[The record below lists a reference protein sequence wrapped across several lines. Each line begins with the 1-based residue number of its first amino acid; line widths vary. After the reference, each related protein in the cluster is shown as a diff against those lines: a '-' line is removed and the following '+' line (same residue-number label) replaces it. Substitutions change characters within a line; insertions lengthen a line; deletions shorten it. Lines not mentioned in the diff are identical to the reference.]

1 MTTETQTAPLA
12 TAAPAAPVAGKPRP
26 GIDPRYIAPIFISI
40 IVLTAHFTVGTLESP
55 WKTVLAIVSS
65 ILTEMVLGRLIT
77 GKVPHL
83 SSAYVSGISVG
94 ILVRSPY
101 FWPYA
106 LCSIISIMSKYV
118 LRMENRHLWNP
129 SNFGIAAMLVLAPQ
143 AVASLSIQ
151 FGNSVGPLIVIW
163 ILGAIIVSRLHRLHI
178 CAAYVL
184 SFLAF
189 AGLRTLVTHQ
199 SFWAEVAPITGP
211 MYQLFTF
218 FMITDPR
225 TTVST
230 KRGQIVVAILV
241 AAAECVFRLFQ
252 SVHAPYFALF
262 LVGPTALTFELLQQR
277 KAKRQ
282 AAIMGNAQVANGR

>member
-1 MTTETQTAPLA
+1 MMPETSTATPG
-12 TAAPAAPVAGKPRP
+12 TAAPTAAAAQKSRP
-26 GIDPRYIAPIFISI
+26 KFDQRYIAPLFISF
-40 IVLTAHFTVGTLESP
+40 IVLGAHCTVGTLESP

-65 ILTEMVLGRLIT
+65 ILTELILGRIFL
-77 GKVPHL
+77 GKIPHL

-106 LCSIISIMSKYV
+106 LCSIISIASKYV
-118 LRMENRHLWNP
+118 LRVDNRHLWNP
-129 SNFGIAAMLVLAPQ
+129 SNFGIAALLVLAPQ

-151 FGNSVGPLIVIW
+151 FGNSFGPLLVIW
-163 ILGAIIVSRLHRLHI
+163 ILGAIIVSRLNRLHI

-184 SFLAF
+184 SFFVF
-189 AGLRTLVTHQ
+189 AGLRTFITHQ

-230 KRGQIVVAILV
+230 KRGQIIVAILI

-262 LVGPTALTFELLQQR
+262 CVGPAANLFEILQQR
-277 KAKRQ
+277 KARRQ
-282 AAIMGNAQVANGR
+282 AAVAS

>member
-1 MTTETQTAPLA
+1 MTTETQTAPTA
-12 TAAPAAPVAGKPRP
+12 TAASTAPVAAKPRR
-26 GIDPRYIAPIFISI
+26 GIDPRYIAPMFISI

-55 WKTVLAIVSS
+55 WKTVLSIVSS
-65 ILTEMVLGRLIT
+65 ILAEIVLGRLVT

-118 LRMENRHLWNP
+118 LRLENRHLWNP

-151 FGNSVGPLIVIW
+151 WGNSVGPLLVIW
-163 ILGAIIVSRLHRLHI
+163 ILGAIIVSRLNRLHI
-178 CAAYVL
+178 CATYVL
-184 SFLAF
+184 SFLVF
-189 AGLRTLVTHQ
+189 AGLRALVTHQ

-230 KRGQIVVAILV
+230 RRGQILVAILV
-241 AAAECVFRLFQ
+241 AAAECLFRLAQ

-262 LVGPTALTFELLQQR
+262 LVGPTALTIEILLKR
-277 KAKRQ
+277 KARG
-282 AAIMGNAQVANGR
+282 AHRLAGEVGSV